1 MKGEVPYPDC
11 IVAVIGL
18 PTSVVV
24 GEMEITEDVGGFAT
38 VTVIG
43 EDVPNIPVLLTSVT
57 VTTKCHWP
65 IAVNVPVLIFSGSAL
80 NWFVVATTE

>member
-1 MKGEVPYPDC
+1 MKGEVPYPGC

-24 GEMEITEDVGGFAT
+24 GEIEIAEDAGGLVT
-38 VTVIG
+38 VTVMG

-65 IAVNVPVLIFSGSAL
+65 IAVNVPVLIFSGSVL
-80 NWFVVATTE
+80 TVPYR